1 MAKTQIYQQEE
12 ALSVYFRDMLAEPK
26 PVEEKPSPAI
36 AMPQSS
42 AMPVEPAPVITED
55 SESDTQAQ
63 QAETTAVAS
72 IHKLLL
78 CQISGMKL
86 AFDVSALSNIVHWPA
101 SGLNQLP
108 GRKGWQL
115 GLYRDR
121 EQHIEVV
128 DIRHLL
134 QTTQHDTDQPGYI
147 LLINERRT
155 GIACDG
161 ISQIITIDADQV
173 NWRRDTTQRRWFR
186 GVIADSMHSIIDLPA
201 LFSALE
207 NNEMA

>member
-26 PVEEKPSPAI
+26 PVAEKPSSDI
-36 AMPQSS
+36 AMPQSIE
-42 AMPVEPAPVITED
+42 APVKPAPVITEHP
-55 SESDTQAQ
+55 ETETEAQ
-63 QAETTAVAS
+63 QAEMTAVAS
-72 IHKLLL
+72 SHKLLL

-101 SGLNQLP
+101 TGLNQLP

-121 EQHIEVV
+121 DQPIEVV

-134 QTTQHDTDQPGYI
+134 QTDQRDQPGYI
-147 LLINERRT
+147 LLINERRA

-161 ISQIITIDADQV
+161 INQIINIDNDQI
-173 NWRRDTTQRRWFR
+173 NWRRDTSQRPWFR
-186 GVIADSMHSIIDLPA
+186 GVLADSMHSIIDLPA
-201 LFSALE
+201 LFDALE
-207 NNEMA
+207 KGEMA

>member
-12 ALSVYFRDMLAEPK
+12 ALSVYFRDMLAEPR
-26 PVEEKPSPAI
+26 PATEKPSHDI
-36 AMPQSS
+36 AVPERTE
-42 AMPVEPAPVITED
+42 APVTPAPVISEHSENKTE
-55 SESDTQAQ
+55 SQ
-63 QAETTAVAS
+63 QIETTPVAS
-72 IHKLLL
+72 SHKLLL

-108 GRKGWQL
+108 GRKNWQL

-121 EQHIEVV
+121 EQHMEVV

-134 QTTQHDTDQPGYI
+134 QTNQPVPEQPGYI
-147 LLINERRT
+147 LLIGERRT

-161 ISQIITIDADQV
+161 INQIINIDADQV
-173 NWRRDTTQRRWFR
+173 NWRRDTSQRAWFK

-201 LFSALE
+201 LFDALE
-207 NNEMA
+207 KSEMA